1 MENEYIYT
9 GGYYDILYD
18 SYKNKTLTCDEI
30 KIILKHTK
38 PLSMILDIGAGTGRL
53 TIPLI
58 KNNRKVLALDTSR
71 NMLKELRKKLKKI
84 I

>member
-1 MENEYIYT
+1 
-9 GGYYDILYD
+9 
-18 SYKNKTLTCDEI
+18 
-30 KIILKHTK
+30 
-38 PLSMILDIGAGTGRL
+38 MILDIGAGTGRL